1 MECFPSRGANS
12 NSGSSE
18 RPLPEFSV
26 WTLSIVIVFI
36 PSQQFSKPE
45 FRFESIST
53 DFGTFLRLFTDA
65 VLSSLSHSDGD
76 GSTES
81 VGGDAFAPPS
91 RDPSAPQFPAA
102 DTEEGAFERSVLV
115 AVERWFSLF
124 GWPAGPHPVSV
135 PHTLR
140 R

>member
-1 MECFPSRGANS
+1 MECFPSRGSDS
-12 NSGSSE
+12 NGVSSE
-18 RPLPEFSV
+18 RQLPEFSV
-26 WTLSIVIVFI
+26 RTLSIVIVFI

-53 DFGTFLRLFTDA
+53 DFGTFLRLFTGA
-65 VLSSLSHSDGD
+65 VLSSLSHSDGG

-81 VGGDAFAPPS
+81 VGGDA
-91 RDPSAPQFPAA
+91 SAPQFAAA

-124 GWPAGPHPVSV
+124 GWPAGPHPVTV